1 MNIFLILNISRRIN
15 LKLFKENKSLGI
27 LLIVSIIYI
36 GITFLFINPLRMKNN
51 DLEKQKSEIL
61 TLHQQRNTINTISKK
76 KKQVEDIILL
86 IEKNIGSMVDITSIT
101 KQSQQTENSNQTI
114 LEVRFS
120 SNLNDI
126 FNLNQKLKELNL
138 ENSIETI
145 KVQRIQ
151 TESNKKSKVNCTIT
165 FKVV

>member
-1 MNIFLILNISRRIN
+1 M
-15 LKLFKENKSLGI
+15 KLFKENKSLGI
-27 LLIVSIIYI
+27 LLIVSIIYV

-61 TLHQQRNTINTISKK
+61 TLDQQRKTIKTISKK
-76 KKQVEDIILL
+76 ENQAEDIILL
-86 IEKNIGSMVDITSIT
+86 IEKNIGSMVDISSIT
-101 KQSQQTENSNQTI
+101 KQSQQTESANQTI

-120 SNLNDI
+120 SDLNDI

>member
-1 MNIFLILNISRRIN
+1 M
-15 LKLFKENKSLGI
+15 KLFKENKSLCI
-27 LLIVSIIYI
+27 LLMVSIIYV

-61 TLHQQRNTINTISKK
+61 TLDQQRNTINTISKK
-76 KKQVEDIILL
+76 EDQAEDIILL
-86 IEKNIGSMVDITSIT
+86 IEKNIGSMVDISSIT
-101 KQSQQTENSNQTI
+101 KQSQQTESSNQTI

-120 SNLNDI
+120 SDLNDL

>member
-1 MNIFLILNISRRIN
+1 M
-15 LKLFKENKSLGI
+15 KLFKENKSLGI
-27 LLIVSIIYI
+27 LLIVSIIYV

-51 DLEKQKSEIL
+51 DLEKQKSVIL

-76 KKQVEDIILL
+76 EKQVEDIILL
-86 IEKNIGSMVDITSIT
+86 IEKNIGSIT

-114 LEVRFS
+114 LKVRFS

>member
-1 MNIFLILNISRRIN
+1 MIILSTVSS
-15 LKLFKENKSLGI
+15 LFKL
-27 LLIVSIIYI
+27 
-36 GITFLFINPLRMKNN
+36 
-51 DLEKQKSEIL
+51 L

-76 KKQVEDIILL
+76 EKQVEDIILL

-145 KVQRIQ
+145 KVPVSYTHLTLPTKRI
-151 TESNKKSKVNCTIT
+151 V
-165 FKVV
+165 

>member
-1 MNIFLILNISRRIN
+1 MNIFLILNISRRIK
-15 LKLFKENKSLGI
+15 LKLFKENKSLVV
-27 LLIVSIIYI
+27 LLMVSIIYV

-61 TLHQQRNTINTISKK
+61 TLDQQRNTINTISKK
-76 KKQVEDIILL
+76 EDQAEDIILL
-86 IEKNIGSMVDITSIT
+86 IEKNIGSMVDISSIT
-101 KQSQQTENSNQTI
+101 KQSQQTESSNQTI

-120 SNLNDI
+120 SDLNDI

-138 ENSIETI
+138 DNSIETI

>member
-86 IEKNIGSMVDITSIT
+86 IEKNIGSMVDISSIT

>member
-1 MNIFLILNISRRIN
+1 M
-15 LKLFKENKSLGI
+15 KLFKENKSLVV
-27 LLIVSIIYI
+27 LLMVSIIYV

-61 TLHQQRNTINTISKK
+61 TLDQQRNTINTISKK
-76 KKQVEDIILL
+76 EDQAEDIILL
-86 IEKNIGSMVDITSIT
+86 IEKNIGSMVDISSLT
-101 KQSQQTENSNQTI
+101 KQSQQTESSNQTI

-120 SNLNDI
+120 SDLNDI

-138 ENSIETI
+138 DNSIETI

>member
-27 LLIVSIIYI
+27 LLIVSIIYV

-76 KKQVEDIILL
+76 EKQVEDIILL
-86 IEKNIGSMVDITSIT
+86 IEKNIGSMVDISSI
-101 KQSQQTENSNQTI
+101 TI

>member
-1 MNIFLILNISRRIN
+1 M
-15 LKLFKENKSLGI
+15 KLFKENKSLCI
-27 LLIVSIIYI
+27 LLMVSIIYV

-61 TLHQQRNTINTISKK
+61 TLDQQRNTINTISKK
-76 KKQVEDIILL
+76 EDQAEDIILL
-86 IEKNIGSMVDITSIT
+86 IEKNIGSMVDISSIT
-101 KQSQQTENSNQTI
+101 KQSQQTESSNQTI

-120 SNLNDI
+120 SDLNDI

-138 ENSIETI
+138 DNSIETI

>member
-1 MNIFLILNISRRIN
+1 M
-15 LKLFKENKSLGI
+15 KLFKENKSLGI
-27 LLIVSIIYI
+27 LLIVSIIYV

-61 TLHQQRNTINTISKK
+61 TLHQQRTTINTISKK
-76 KKQVEDIILL
+76 EKQVEDIILL

>member
-1 MNIFLILNISRRIN
+1 M
-15 LKLFKENKSLGI
+15 
-27 LLIVSIIYI
+27 
-36 GITFLFINPLRMKNN
+36 
-51 DLEKQKSEIL
+51 
-61 TLHQQRNTINTISKK
+61 
-76 KKQVEDIILL
+76 EDIILL
-86 IEKNIGSMVDITSIT
+86 VEKNIGSMVDITSIT

>member
-1 MNIFLILNISRRIN
+1 MEFLELLLAAKSGDKESR
-15 LKLFKENKSLGI
+15 
-27 LLIVSIIYI
+27 
-36 GITFLFINPLRMKNN
+36 
-51 DLEKQKSEIL
+51 D
-61 TLHQQRNTINTISKK
+61 
-76 KKQVEDIILL
+76 LL

>member
-1 MNIFLILNISRRIN
+1 MNIFLILNISRRTK
-15 LKLFKENKSLGI
+15 LKLFKENKSLCI
-27 LLIVSIIYI
+27 LLMVSIIYV
-36 GITFLFINPLRMKNN
+36 GITFVFINPLRMKNN

-61 TLHQQRNTINTISKK
+61 TLDQQRNTIKTISKK
-76 KKQVEDIILL
+76 EDQAEDIILL
-86 IEKNIGSMVDITSIT
+86 IEKNIGSMVDISSIT
-101 KQSQQTENSNQTI
+101 KQSQQTESTNQTI
-114 LEVRFS
+114 LEFRFS
-120 SNLNDI
+120 SDLNDI
-126 FNLNQKLKELNL
+126 FNLNHKLKELNL

>member
-1 MNIFLILNISRRIN
+1 MEFLELLLAAKSGDKESR
-15 LKLFKENKSLGI
+15 
-27 LLIVSIIYI
+27 
-36 GITFLFINPLRMKNN
+36 
-51 DLEKQKSEIL
+51 D
-61 TLHQQRNTINTISKK
+61 
-76 KKQVEDIILL
+76 LL

-101 KQSQQTENSNQTI
+101 KQCQQTENSNQTI
-114 LEVRFS
+114 LKVRFS

>member
-27 LLIVSIIYI
+27 LLIVSIIYV

-76 KKQVEDIILL
+76 EKQVEDII

>member
-1 MNIFLILNISRRIN
+1 M
-15 LKLFKENKSLGI
+15 KLFKENKSLGI
-27 LLIVSIIYI
+27 LLIVSIIYV

-76 KKQVEDIILL
+76 EKQVEDIILL

-126 FNLNQKLKELNL
+126 L
-138 ENSIETI
+138 T
-145 KVQRIQ
+145 
-151 TESNKKSKVNCTIT
+151 
-165 FKVV
+165 

>member
-1 MNIFLILNISRRIN
+1 M
-15 LKLFKENKSLGI
+15 KLFKENKSLGI

>member
-1 MNIFLILNISRRIN
+1 M
-15 LKLFKENKSLGI
+15 KLFKENKSLCI
-27 LLIVSIIYI
+27 LLMVSIIYV

-61 TLHQQRNTINTISKK
+61 TLDQQRKTIKTISKK
-76 KKQVEDIILL
+76 ENQAEDIILL
-86 IEKNIGSMVDITSIT
+86 IEKNIGSMVDISSIT
-101 KQSQQTENSNQTI
+101 KQSQQTESANQTI

-120 SNLNDI
+120 SDLNDI

>member
-27 LLIVSIIYI
+27 LLIVSIIYV

-61 TLHQQRNTINTISKK
+61 TLYQQRNTINTISKK
-76 KKQVEDIILL
+76 EKQVEDIILL
-86 IEKNIGSMVDITSIT
+86 IEKNIGSMIDITSIT

>member
-27 LLIVSIIYI
+27 LLIVSIIYV

-61 TLHQQRNTINTISKK
+61 TLQQQRNTINTISKK
-76 KKQVEDIILL
+76 EKQVEDIILL

>member
-1 MNIFLILNISRRIN
+1 M
-15 LKLFKENKSLGI
+15 KLFKENKSLCI
-27 LLIVSIIYI
+27 LLIVSMIYV

-61 TLHQQRNTINTISKK
+61 TFNQQSNTIKTISKK
-76 KKQVEDIILL
+76 EKQAEDIILL
-86 IEKNIGSMVDITSIT
+86 IEKNIGNMVDINSIT
-101 KQSQQTENSNQTI
+101 KQSQQIENGNQTI

-120 SNLNDI
+120 SDLNDI
-126 FNLNQKLKELNL
+126 FNLKQKFKELNL
-138 ENSIETI
+138 EDSIETI

-151 TESNKKSKVNCTIT
+151 TENNKKRKVNCTIT

>member
-1 MNIFLILNISRRIN
+1 M
-15 LKLFKENKSLGI
+15 KLFKENKSLGI
-27 LLIVSIIYI
+27 LLIVSIIYV

-76 KKQVEDIILL
+76 EKHVEDIILL

>member
-1 MNIFLILNISRRIN
+1 MKKDNINHPSHYT
-15 LKLFKENKSLGI
+15 SHPSGI
-27 LLIVSIIYI
+27 ECIDIAEHHDFCI
-36 GITFLFINPLRMKNN
+36 GNAIKYLWRAGL
-51 DLEKQKSEIL
+51 KSEDG
-61 TLHQQRNTINTISKK
+61 ISKK
-76 KKQVEDIILL
+76 EKQVEDIILL
-86 IEKNIGSMVDITSIT
+86 IEKNIGSMVDISSIT

>member
-1 MNIFLILNISRRIN
+1 M
-15 LKLFKENKSLGI
+15 KLFKENKSLGI

-61 TLHQQRNTINTISKK
+61 TLHKQRNTINTISKK
-76 KKQVEDIILL
+76 EKQVEDIILL

>member
-27 LLIVSIIYI
+27 LLIVSIIYV

-61 TLHQQRNTINTISKK
+61 TLHQQINTINTISKK
-76 KKQVEDIILL
+76 EKQVEDIILL

-151 TESNKKSKVNCTIT
+151 SESNKKSKVNCTIT

>member
-27 LLIVSIIYI
+27 LLIVSIIYV

-51 DLEKQKSEIL
+51 NLEKQKSEIL

-76 KKQVEDIILL
+76 EKQVEDIILL

>member
-1 MNIFLILNISRRIN
+1 M
-15 LKLFKENKSLGI
+15 KLFKENKSLCI
-27 LLIVSIIYI
+27 LLMVSIIYV

-61 TLHQQRNTINTISKK
+61 ALDQQRKTIKTISKK
-76 KKQVEDIILL
+76 ENQAEDIILL
-86 IEKNIGSMVDITSIT
+86 IEKNIGSMVDISSIT
-101 KQSQQTENSNQTI
+101 KQSQQTESANQTI

-120 SNLNDI
+120 SDLNDI

>member
-27 LLIVSIIYI
+27 LLIVSIIYV

-76 KKQVEDIILL
+76 EKQVEDIILL
-86 IEKNIGSMVDITSIT
+86 IEKNIGSMVDITSIQIGSNSIKYAQLNDYISNNSY
-101 KQSQQTENSNQTI
+101 KQNPQEEVVNDLQDENSHTQQ
-114 LEVRFS
+114 
-120 SNLNDI
+120 SNI
-126 FNLNQKLKELNL
+126 NLSKLKE
-138 ENSIETI
+138 
-145 KVQRIQ
+145 
-151 TESNKKSKVNCTIT
+151 VNVST
-165 FKVV
+165 FLRKIRKI

>member
-1 MNIFLILNISRRIN
+1 M
-15 LKLFKENKSLGI
+15 KLFKENKSLGI

-61 TLHQQRNTINTISKK
+61 TLHKQRNTINTISKK
-76 KKQVEDIILL
+76 EKQVEDIILL

-151 TESNKKSKVNCTIT
+151 TESDKKSKVNCTIT

>member
-76 KKQVEDIILL
+76 EKQVEDIILL
-86 IEKNIGSMVDITSIT
+86 IEKNIGS
-101 KQSQQTENSNQTI
+101 
-114 LEVRFS
+114 
-120 SNLNDI
+120 I
-126 FNLNQKLKELNL
+126 F
-138 ENSIETI
+138 ETI
-145 KVQRIQ
+145 ILCGIGGLIYLSLEKKVIR
-151 TESNKKSKVNCTIT
+151 KLWKSLNNDDEEKYNVEGNN
-165 FKVV
+165 

>member
-1 MNIFLILNISRRIN
+1 MNIFLILNISRRIK

-27 LLIVSIIYI
+27 LLIVSIIYV

-61 TLHQQRNTINTISKK
+61 TLDQQRKTIKTISKK
-76 KKQVEDIILL
+76 ENQAEDIILL
-86 IEKNIGSMVDITSIT
+86 IEKNIGSMVDISSIT
-101 KQSQQTENSNQTI
+101 KQSQQTESANQTI

-120 SNLNDI
+120 SDLNDI

>member
-1 MNIFLILNISRRIN
+1 M
-15 LKLFKENKSLGI
+15 KLFKENKSLGI

-86 IEKNIGSMVDITSIT
+86 IEKNIGSMVDISSIT

>member
-1 MNIFLILNISRRIN
+1 M
-15 LKLFKENKSLGI
+15 KLFKENKSLGI
-27 LLIVSIIYI
+27 LLIVSIIYV

-61 TLHQQRNTINTISKK
+61 TLHKQRNTINTISKK
-76 KKQVEDIILL
+76 EKQVEDIILL

-101 KQSQQTENSNQTI
+101 KQFQQTENSNQTI

>member
-27 LLIVSIIYI
+27 LLIVSIIYV

-61 TLHQQRNTINTISKK
+61 TLHKQRNTINTISKK
-76 KKQVEDIILL
+76 EKQVEDIILL

>member
-1 MNIFLILNISRRIN
+1 M
-15 LKLFKENKSLGI
+15 KLFKENKSLCI
-27 LLIVSIIYI
+27 LLIVSMIYV

-61 TLHQQRNTINTISKK
+61 TFNQQSNTIKTISKK
-76 KKQVEDIILL
+76 EKQAEDIILL
-86 IEKNIGSMVDITSIT
+86 IEKNIGNMVDINSIT
-101 KQSQQTENSNQTI
+101 KQSQQIENGNQTI

-120 SNLNDI
+120 SDLNDI
-126 FNLNQKLKELNL
+126 FNLKQKFKELNL
-138 ENSIETI
+138 EDSIETI

-151 TESNKKSKVNCTIT
+151 TKSNKKSKVNCTIT

>member
-1 MNIFLILNISRRIN
+1 MNIFLILNISRRIK
-15 LKLFKENKSLGI
+15 LKFFKENKSLVV
-27 LLIVSIIYI
+27 LLMVSIIYV

-61 TLHQQRNTINTISKK
+61 TLDQQRNTINTISKK
-76 KKQVEDIILL
+76 EDQAEDIILL
-86 IEKNIGSMVDITSIT
+86 IEKNIGSMVDISSIT
-101 KQSQQTENSNQTI
+101 KQSQQTESSNQTI

-120 SNLNDI
+120 SDLNDI

-138 ENSIETI
+138 DNSIETI